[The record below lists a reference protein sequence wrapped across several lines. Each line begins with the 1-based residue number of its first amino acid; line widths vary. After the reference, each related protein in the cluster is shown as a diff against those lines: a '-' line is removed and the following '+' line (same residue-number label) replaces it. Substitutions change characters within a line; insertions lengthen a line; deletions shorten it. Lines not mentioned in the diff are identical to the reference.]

1 MGSPPEPAQSE
12 VSGLVDPAPHPGVRR
27 GVLRRLL
34 PPGSS
39 RARRALV
46 RLGAAFTIAIG
57 FAVIIGLVVAALAN
71 SVGGK
76 TSASKTP
83 PPALTVPSGPVPPS
97 QAEVPADWV
106 AETSAAGIAFR
117 APGDWTRSSDAI
129 VEFRVQPTPS
139 GSAGIDRIGVG
150 FSTEGD
156 PQTAATSYAQN
167 TYAGQ
172 PGFIAQPAT
181 AEVSARGEQGQQVT
195 VGYSRQGA
203 LVEVVIRA
211 FPTPRGVLIITSRAA
226 GTDPQP
232 AVDLADQL
240 DASVRLR

>member
-1 MGSPPEPAQSE
+1 VQE
-12 VSGLVDPAPHPGVRR
+12 LIDPAPPAAAR
-27 GVLRRLL
+27 GGLLRRLL
-34 PPGSS
+34 PPDSS
-39 RARRALV
+39 RARRAVV
-46 RLGAAFTIAIG
+46 RLVAAFSIAIG

-76 TSASKTP
+76 TSAAKTP

-97 QAEVPADWV
+97 QADVPGDWV
-106 AETSAAGIAFR
+106 AETSAAGIGFR
-117 APGDWTRSSDAI
+117 APPGWTRSSDAI

-139 GSAGIDRIGVG
+139 GSAGVERIGVG
-150 FSTEGD
+150 VSSEGD

-181 AEVSARGEQGQQVT
+181 AEVSARGEPGQQVT
-195 VGYSRQGA
+195 VGYSRQGT

-211 FPTPRGVLIITSRAA
+211 FPTSRGVLIITSRAA

-240 DASVRLR
+240 DASIRLP